1 MGSLALAAGNQ
12 GFPGVKPSDDD
23 EARHRRE
30 MAGVINNLLKGKMNV
45 SGTLTVTA
53 NAATTT
59 LTDNRIGPASVV
71 LLMPTTANAAAALA
85 NVYFTAFTKGSC
97 TVNHANNAQTD
108 RAFKYA
114 VIG

>member
-1 MGSLALAAGNQ
+1 MGSLATASGM
-12 GFPGVKPSDDD
+12 GFPSVKPFDED

-30 MAGVINNLLKGKMNV
+30 IAAVLANAMQGKLNV
-45 SGTLTVTA
+45 VGSLTLTA

-59 LTDNRIGPASVV
+59 LTDSRIGPNSTV
-71 LLMPTTANAAAALA
+71 LLMPTTANAATALA
-85 NVYFTAFTKGSC
+85 NVYFTALTDGSC
-97 TVNHANNAQTD
+97 TVNHANNAQVD